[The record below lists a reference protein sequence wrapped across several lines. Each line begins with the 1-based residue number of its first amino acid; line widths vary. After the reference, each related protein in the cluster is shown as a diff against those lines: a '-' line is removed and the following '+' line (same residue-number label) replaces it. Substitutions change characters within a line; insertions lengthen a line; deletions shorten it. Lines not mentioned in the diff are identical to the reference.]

1 MAVEVSE
8 FRLAILSPRQ
18 SIMTI
23 CSHLFDL
30 RNQADKDGPESS
42 VATEVLM
49 EKS

>member
-30 RNQADKDGPESS
+30 RNQAGNDGAKSL